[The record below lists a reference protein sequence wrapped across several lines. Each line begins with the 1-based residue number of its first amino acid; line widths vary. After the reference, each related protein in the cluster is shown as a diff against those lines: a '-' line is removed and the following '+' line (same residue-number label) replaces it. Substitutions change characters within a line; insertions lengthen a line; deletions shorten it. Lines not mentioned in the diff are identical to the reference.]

1 MSFSENCSERNNNKQ
16 FNGKAFQKLLKD
28 VRSLSYTSMSKRWI
42 EIVNAIGLESK
53 SGKNGGSIDYPL
65 IAYDVA
71 MWNDMHF
78 LYEVLKYLISS
89 GVEIEAES

>member
-1 MSFSENCSERNNNKQ
+1 M
-16 FNGKAFQKLLKD
+16 
-28 VRSLSYTSMSKRWI
+28 
-42 EIVNAIGLESK
+42 NAIGLESK